1 MAIATPG
8 RVSDTPGR
16 EPVDGAL
23 QRRVLELSDPPAA
36 VADDV
41 MMVLA
46 ARHTRLVA
54 SLGIPELDP
63 VEPPVAMQ
71 QVERPVDARGADQLT
86 GRSQSLGD
94 LLGAETALLA
104 G

>member
-1 MAIATPG
+1 MRRAALAGTVNDHV
-8 RVSDTPGR
+8 VSAHAVPEPGR

-41 MMVLA
+41 MVVLA
-46 ARHTRLVA
+46 ARHARLVA

-63 VEPPVAMQ
+63 VQHPVAMQ
-71 QVERPVDARGADQLT
+71 QVERPVDARG
-86 GRSQSLGD
+86 GR
-94 LLGAETALLA
+94 
-104 G
+104 